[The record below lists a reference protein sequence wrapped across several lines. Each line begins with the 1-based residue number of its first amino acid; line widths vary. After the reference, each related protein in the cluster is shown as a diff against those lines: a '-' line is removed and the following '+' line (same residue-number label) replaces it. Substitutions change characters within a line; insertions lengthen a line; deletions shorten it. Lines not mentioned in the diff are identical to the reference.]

1 MVELRLLG
9 PVEIEVNNGRLLSLG
24 AGRLRTVAAILI
36 SEVNR
41 VIPVGRLIDLAWD
54 ADPPTRARGVVHNHV
69 HRLRQLLAGQAE
81 IATRG
86 QGYVLI
92 ADPWAVDVNRFR
104 ELVSD
109 AREAEPWTAVAQLRQ
124 ALGLWRGEAL
134 ADVPGDRVRRTLGV
148 GLAQARVAA
157 LQELGGR
164 LLMLGRYGELVT
176 ELTAWLAEHP
186 LHEELT
192 ALLMR
197 ALQASGR
204 QAEALGH
211 YHRTR
216 RHLKNQLGID
226 PGPALNE
233 TYLAVLDGKPPAV
246 AHFADRPAA
255 GSRSAVPHLTDR
267 PPAAPRSAAVPY
279 DADRPPPSVGQRPS
293 AAPPYAVQ
301 HPSAAPPYAA
311 QPPSAVPLYAAQP
324 PSATSPLISQLPPAI
339 ADFCGRVRESAA
351 LDEHLDRVP
360 GPGCVVLA
368 GAGGAGKT
376 TLAVHWAHRL
386 KAEFPDGQLFI
397 DLRGFERPPMRPG
410 TVLGRFLQ
418 ALGVP
423 DAQIPDSET
432 ERSALYRS
440 LLAGRRMLVVLDNAG
455 TAEQVRP
462 LLPATPGALAVVTS
476 RRRLSGLMIRDG
488 AALVTVGPLPADDAL
503 ELLGTALG
511 RQRTAAEEAA
521 ARELVERCDRLP
533 LALRIAAARLMAHV
547 GWSLADWTK
556 KLADERHRL
565 CELSAADPDLS
576 MEAGLLLSYRALSSG
591 AARLFRLLGLV
602 PGPDVEVHA
611 AAALAGHDLQRTRRQ
626 LAELC
631 EAHLLEEQAGGHF
644 ARTELVRIYAGKLVA
659 TEEAP
664 AYRDLALRR
673 LSDHAAGV
681 RLWPG

>member
-1 MVELRLLG
+1 M
-9 PVEIEVNNGRLLSLG
+9 EIEVNNGRLLGLG

-41 VIPVGRLIDLAWD
+41 AIPVGRLIDLAWD
-54 ADPPTRARGVVHNHV
+54 ADPPARARGVVHNHV

-81 IATRG
+81 VATRG

-92 ADPWAVDVNRFR
+92 ADPCAVDAHRFQ
-104 ELVSD
+104 ELVSV
-109 AREAEPWTAVAQLRQ
+109 AREVEPWTAVAKLRQ

-148 GLAQARVAA
+148 GLTQARVAA
-157 LQELGGR
+157 LQELGSK
-164 LLMLGRYGELVT
+164 LLLLGRYGEVVT

-186 LHEELT
+186 SHEELT

-204 QAEALGH
+204 QAEALDH

-216 RHLKNQLGID
+216 RYLKGQLGID
-226 PGPALNE
+226 PGPALSE
-233 TYLAVLDGKPPAV
+233 AYLAVLGG
-246 AHFADRPAA
+246 RPAA
-255 GSRSAVPHLTDR
+255 VSHLSGPPPAGPGPDRPYASDR
-267 PPAAPRSAAVPY
+267 PPTP
-279 DADRPPPSVGQRPS
+279 
-293 AAPPYAVQ
+293 
-301 HPSAAPPYAA
+301 
-311 QPPSAVPLYAAQP
+311 
-324 PSATSPLISQLPPAI
+324 PPAI
-339 ADFCGRVRESAA
+339 AQLPPRVLDFCGRVREIVA
-351 LDEHLDRVP
+351 LERHLDRVP
-360 GPGCVVLA
+360 RAGCVVLA
-368 GAGGAGKT
+368 GGCGAGKT

-386 KAEFPDGQLFI
+386 KPEFPDGQLFVN
-397 DLRGFERPPMRPG
+397 LRGFERPPMRPG
-410 TVLGRFLQ
+410 TVLGMFLR

-423 DAQIPDSET
+423 DAKIPDAVP

-462 LLPATPGALAVVTS
+462 LLPATPGTLVVVTS
-476 RRRLSGLMIRDG
+476 RRRLSGLMICDG

-503 ELLGTALG
+503 EMLGTALG
-511 RQRTAAEEAA
+511 RQRIAAEGAA

-565 CELSAADPDLS
+565 CELSAADPGLS
-576 MEAGLLLSYRALSSG
+576 MEAGLSLSYRALSSG

-611 AAALAGHDLQRTRRQ
+611 AAALAGHDLERTRRQ

-659 TEEAP
+659 SEEAP
-664 AYRDLALRR
+664 ADRDLALRR
-673 LSDHAAGV
+673 LSDHSAGA
-681 RLWPG
+681 RWRSG